1 MNRNE
6 YIGGHDVAA
15 ILGMSKY
22 ATAYDVQRAKLNP
35 QPDEQTPFLLMCT
48 RMELTV
54 AAYHDEQHSWQ
65 AWHNQPRLRDEEY
78 PFLAGSP
85 DRICTLNG
93 ERVIVDFKT
102 TNPRD
107 FKKWKTDGVVSQE
120 YILQMQYYMMLA
132 PDVQTAIIAALDRVT
147 GEYAEYE
154 IRRDNEF
161 ITWLRPTLV
170 AWWQKHIIGGEPLP
184 PDNIEAIDGKQI
196 QADADI
202 SAAHEVIRQ
211 NKKAIKELESECE
224 DAEETIKAYMND
236 ADHLMLGATVIATY
250 KETTRTSVDTK
261 ALPEEIKDQYTKT
274 TTYRTLR
281 IK

>member
-1 MNRNE
+1 MNRHE

-15 ILGMSKY
+15 ILGRSKY
-22 ATAYDVQRAKLNP
+22 ATAYDVQQAKLNP

-54 AAYHDEQHSWQ
+54 ATYHDECHKWQ
-65 AWHNQPRLRDEEY
+65 AWARQPRLLDAEHT
-78 PFLAGSP
+78 FLAGTP
-85 DRICTLNG
+85 DRTCTLDG

-107 FKKWKTDGVVSQE
+107 FKQWKLDGVVSPE
-120 YILQMQYYMMLA
+120 YVFQMQYYMMLA

-147 GEYAEYE
+147 GEYAEFE
-154 IRRDNEF
+154 IKRDEEF
-161 ITWLRPTLV
+161 IQWLRPTLV
-170 AWWQKHIIGGEPLP
+170 AWWQQHIIDAVALP

-196 QADADI
+196 QANPDV
-202 SAAHEVIRQ
+202 SAAHEI
-211 NKKAIKELESECE
+211 IKEAKAEVKRMESEIE

-250 KETTRTSVDTK
+250 KEHTKNIVDTK
-261 ALPEEIKDQYTKT
+261 SLPEEIKNQYTKT